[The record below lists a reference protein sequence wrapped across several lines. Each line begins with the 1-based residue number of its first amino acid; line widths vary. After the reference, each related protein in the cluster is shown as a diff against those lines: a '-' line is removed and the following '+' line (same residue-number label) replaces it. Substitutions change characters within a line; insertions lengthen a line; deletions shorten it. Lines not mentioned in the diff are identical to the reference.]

1 MSPQAAEEPPRD
13 VTFRNFSNQQASDYA
28 TGRLGYSK
36 ALIDRILA
44 FHRSTGGQNEIVL
57 DVGCGPG
64 IATRI
69 LAPHFDAAYG
79 ADPGQ
84 SMIDK
89 AKELGGQTRIGD
101 PIIYELSAAETI
113 DKMDHVSNASVDMI
127 TAATAAH
134 WFDMPRFWI
143 AAAKMLKPGG
153 TVAIWTSFRQPASDE
168 QRTNMQ
174 SIFDDFR
181 DTLSPYANAG
191 SHVVQNGYADLVLP
205 WEDPDTASLYDRQTF
220 IRQELSAVEGLF
232 SDPPT
237 DHTPKT
243 ESLEDQL
250 QKLEKLVLTLGSV
263 HRWQKANPGS
273 TGTENDCV
281 KMLLRKVRETA
292 KETGESLD
300 MSILADQ
307 MAVALI
313 LVKRM

>member
-1 MSPQAAEEPPRD
+1 MPSQMSEQSPRD
-13 VTFRNFSNQQASDYA
+13 ITFRNFSNQQASDYA

-36 ALIDRILA
+36 ALVDGILD
-44 FHRSTGGQNEIVL
+44 FHQSTGGQNGIVL

-69 LAPHFDAAYG
+69 LAPHFDVAYG

-89 AKELGGQTRIGD
+89 AQELGGQTRING
-101 PIIYELSAAETI
+101 PIVYELSSAETI
-113 DKMDHVSNASVDMI
+113 DQMEHVSTASVDMI

-134 WFDMPRFWI
+134 WFDMPRFWV
-143 AAAKMLKPGG
+143 AAAKLLKPGG
-153 TVAIWTSFRQPASDE
+153 TVAIWTSFRQTASDK
-168 QRTNMQ
+168 QRTKMQ
-174 SIFDDFR
+174 SIFDEFR
-181 DTLSPYANAG
+181 DSLSTYATAG
-191 SHVVQNGYADLVLP
+191 THVVQNGYADLVLP
-205 WEDPDTASLYDRQTF
+205 WDNPDTASLYNRQAF
-220 IRQELSAVEGLF
+220 IRQELSAKAGLL

-237 DHTPKT
+237 DDTTKD

-250 QKLEKLVLTLGSV
+250 QKLERLVLTLGSV
-263 HRWQKANPGS
+263 HRWQKANPES

-281 KMLLRKVRETA
+281 KILLRKVRETA
-292 KETGESLD
+292 QETGESLD

-307 MAVALI
+307 MAIALI